1 MHIWCRLWK
10 LSLIFMKA
18 FYTILLTKYENTVVS
33 WYNNNFSDRDVST
46 LEWHFFKKNMY
57 FNFNYSLNYIHSR
70 SFIIFL
76 HIFTKSIYLFL
87 NIWLTSMIHEQK
99 SCTLKNNNDC
109 KNSKKNWSIMYTFF
123 QKSHFSDES
132 AVADLYSTFTS

>member
-46 LEWHFFKKNMY
+46 LEWHFLKKYVLQLYLLYELHN
-57 FNFNYSLNYIHSR
+57 LK
-70 SFIIFL
+70 IIFL
-76 HIFTKSIYLFL
+76 HIFTIFISLFL

-109 KNSKKNWSIMYTFF
+109 KNSKKNWGTLFF
-123 QKSHFSDES
+123 FKKKNCHCSDES
-132 AVADLYSTFTS
+132 VVADLYSTFTS